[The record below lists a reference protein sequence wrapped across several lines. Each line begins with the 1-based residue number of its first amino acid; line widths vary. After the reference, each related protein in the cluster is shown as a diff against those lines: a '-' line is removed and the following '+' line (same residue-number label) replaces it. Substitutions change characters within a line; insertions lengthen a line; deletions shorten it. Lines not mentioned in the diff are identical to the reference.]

1 MTATL
6 PQEVRQVLDSFVT
19 TEFTTLDARGR
30 PITWPVT
37 PYHHVEAGCVDIT
50 TGIGYPKKARDAEAN
65 PKVALLFSDP
75 TGSGLDRPPMVL
87 LQGTAEVDERD
98 LDANRARYER
108 ESAAKLPDAQAKAP
122 PEALRKRFFLRYY
135 ARIYVHVRPE
145 RVYVWPDGDP
155 AREPQLLDT
164 HLEEVRSGHSE
175 EPEVPAPPPEGGA
188 ATWDRRIDD
197 LGRRHPTAVLSWPA
211 PDGFPFSVRVPVHA
225 DAQGRRIRIEAAEP
239 AAPLRAGPACLT
251 AHATTS
257 ASPTRRTSS
266 SAATSSRTRAGGR
279 SRPAGSWAG
288 SSHRSRSSRPTRRTP
303 RRSGASTGPRGASSR
318 AADRRP
324 AEGRCHRFAGPSR
337 DAGARGG

>member
-122 PEALRKRFFLRYY
+122 LEALRKRFFLRYY

-251 AHATTS
+251 AHAHDERFTYQENFQL
-257 ASPTRRTSS
+257 RGDLVEDE
-266 SAATSSRTRAGGR
+266 GGW
-279 SRPAGSWAG
+279 SLA
-288 SSHRSRSSRPTRRTP
+288 P
-303 RRSGASTGPRGASSR
+303 RRLVGGFEPPKSQLAAYKANAAKIWRFHR
-318 AADRRP
+318 AARR
-324 AEGRCHRFAGPSR
+324 EL
-337 DAGARGG
+337 ARR